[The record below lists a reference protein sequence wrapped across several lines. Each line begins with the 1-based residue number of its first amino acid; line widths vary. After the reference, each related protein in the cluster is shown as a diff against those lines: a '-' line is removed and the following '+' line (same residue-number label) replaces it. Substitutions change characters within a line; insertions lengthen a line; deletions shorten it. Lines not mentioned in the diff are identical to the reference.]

1 MNCPVCG
8 VPLIVVERNNIEVE
22 YCLKCSGFWLNSG
35 ELELINETLNLGAQF
50 VSPFKCPQVKTSE
63 QVYKCPQCQKNMKK
77 VKMKNVILD
86 VCEDEDGIW
95 FDSGELAKILSA
107 GFSDDANDK
116 MVSFLGENFCKK

>member
-1 MNCPVCG
+1 
-8 VPLIVVERNNIEVE
+8 
-22 YCLKCSGFWLNSG
+22 
-35 ELELINETLNLGAQF
+35 
-50 VSPFKCPQVKTSE
+50 
-63 QVYKCPQCQKNMKK
+63 
-77 VKMKNVILD
+77 MKNVILD